1 MIYRM
6 GAALASLLGL
16 FVSAYL
22 YLYKIGRI
30 GTLACGTGGCET
42 VQASE
47 WSRFAGVDV
56 ALIGLVGYALL
67 FAVALAALR
76 PALAE
81 RQWPAGL
88 LAGLAGIG
96 VLFTAYLTYL
106 ELFVIHAI
114 CRWCVGSA
122 LIIVTVF
129 VLGLLELRRLRKVGA
144 GGTVLATG
152 TGPARGA
159 A

>member
-6 GAALASLLGL
+6 GAALTSLLGL

-30 GTLACGTGGCET
+30 GTLACGSGGCET
-42 VQASE
+42 VQTSP
-47 WSRFAGVDV
+47 WSRFFGVDV
-56 ALIGLVGYALL
+56 ALIGLLGYAVLL
-67 FAVALAALR
+67 VVALLALRSTQVERRPPALLLTALAA
-76 PALAE
+76 
-81 RQWPAGL
+81 G
-88 LAGLAGIG
+88 G

-122 LIIVTVF
+122 AIIVTIL
-129 VLGLLELRRLRKVGA
+129 VLGLLELRRLRA
-144 GGTVLATG
+144 GLA
-152 TGPARGA
+152 
-159 A
+159 